1 MPARRAGPVCAECT
15 ATVRSVK
22 SDTILVLSFP
32 GRFMSFD
39 ILVQIREQVILL
51 LRKQKN
57 DKFPSRYHLN
67 LWTDNAECVLV
78 LIESINKQR
87 LSIRLAD
94 RTGVALL
101 VRMFAA
107 CLVFMSCKC

>member
-1 MPARRAGPVCAECT
+1 MCAECT